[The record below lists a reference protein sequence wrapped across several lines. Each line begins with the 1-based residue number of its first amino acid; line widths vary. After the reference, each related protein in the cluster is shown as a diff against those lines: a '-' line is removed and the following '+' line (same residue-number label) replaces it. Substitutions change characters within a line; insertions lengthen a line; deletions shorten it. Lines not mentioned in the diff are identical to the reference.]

1 MTIGPATA
9 APATHVDDGVPAGV
23 TAAYSLRRRLFVW
36 IGAAVVGMT
45 LATAGFSFVISLGE
59 LDESQDAQLQQICG
73 LLATFAVV
81 PRAPRFAP
89 ANEEDVEA
97 HVVVHGLGVP
107 VDDVD
112 PADDVFLPS
121 TLRPGLQTLVVQGF
135 EWRVMVQRN
144 ASGQA
149 FGVAERQ
156 TVRDEA
162 AGDSALQAVLPLLAL
177 APVLLL
183 IVHLLLRR
191 GFAPLAGLARNL
203 DDIDGGRQVALGTD
217 RVPTEVLPL
226 VRAINRLLARLGL
239 ALAQQ
244 RRMVAD
250 AAHELRTPVAVTR
263 VQADNLAHAGLD
275 SEGRARLDVLQRGL
289 ARTSEL
295 IDKLLSLARIQGD
308 AAPIREPFSLD
319 QVVRSAI
326 EETLHLAELRGV
338 DLGCLQLET
347 VELLGDPSLAHA
359 LARNAI
365 DNAVRYTPSGGTVD
379 VSVTRADGQ
388 AVFTVEDTG
397 PGIPAA
403 QRARVFEPFFRLLG
417 SQQSGSGL
425 GLAIVQSA
433 AQALGGQLRLAERS
447 DGASGLRF
455 TYVQRQP

>member
-1 MTIGPATA
+1 
-9 APATHVDDGVPAGV
+9 
-23 TAAYSLRRRLFVW
+23 
-36 IGAAVVGMT
+36 
-45 LATAGFSFVISLGE
+45 
-59 LDESQDAQLQQICG
+59 
-73 LLATFAVV
+73 
-81 PRAPRFAP
+81 
-89 ANEEDVEA
+89 
-97 HVVVHGLGVP
+97 
-107 VDDVD
+107 
-112 PADDVFLPS
+112 
-121 TLRPGLQTLVVQGF
+121 
-135 EWRVMVQRN
+135 
-144 ASGQA
+144 
-149 FGVAERQ
+149 
-156 TVRDEA
+156 
-162 AGDSALQAVLPLLAL
+162 
-177 APVLLL
+177 VLLL

-191 GFAPLAGLARNL
+191 GFVPLAGLARKL

-217 RVPTEVLPL
+217 GVPSEVLPL

-295 IDKLLSLARIQGD
+295 IDKLLSLARIQGR
-308 AAPIREPFSLD
+308 AAPVREPFSLD

-347 VELLGDPSLAHA
+347 VELVGDPALAHA

-365 DNAVRYTPSGGTVD
+365 DNAVRYTPRGGTVD
-379 VSVTRADGQ
+379 VSVTSADGQ

-397 PGIPAA
+397 PGIPAD

-425 GLAIVQSA
+425 GLAIVENA
-433 AQALGGQLRLAERS
+433 ARALGGELQLAERS
-447 DGASGLRF
+447 DGAAGLRF
-455 TYVQRQP
+455 SYFQRQA